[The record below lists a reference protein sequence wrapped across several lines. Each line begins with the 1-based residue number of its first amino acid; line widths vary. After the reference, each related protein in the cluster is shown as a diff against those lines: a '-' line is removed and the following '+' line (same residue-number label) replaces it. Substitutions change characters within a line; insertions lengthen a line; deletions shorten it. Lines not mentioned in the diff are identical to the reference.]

1 MRISIGLV
9 RVDQTNGATLAST
22 IKDCLIRAKLEKCV
36 GQAYEGASN
45 TSGQYHGVAR
55 QIQTDNPRHC
65 MFTTWQTHSIS
76 VCRIV
81 LVDQSV

>member
-1 MRISIGLV
+1 MV
-9 RVDQTNGATLAST
+9 QVDQTNGATLVST
-22 IKDCLIRAKLEKCV
+22 IKDCLILAKLELSKYV

-45 TSGQYHGVAR
+45 TLGQYRGVAR

-65 MFTTWQTHSIS
+65 MFTAWQTQSIS